1 MITKIYVDDDR
12 VHVIAEK
19 LHLVG
24 LKPILLIEESD
35 PQFKAV
41 LKIVDNIR
49 DKCIA
54 FLLIVSNAIISY
66 RLSSRGEEYW
76 LEFAEYVSKTRIR
89 DVSEVIDVLKTFL
102 SINKG
107 NRLLRSQKIRRLN
120 RLLISGSLNQLLN
133 LCRSNRINLMEVVN
147 ILANGLNS
155 KKSSKTIVFAC
166 KMSYY
171 FLRAIGQDVLPPF
184 EIDIPV
190 DRRIAIVSYT
200 SGLIKLDPHIS
211 RAREL
216 EHILLRNS
224 DLIVSVWR
232 RVSAMS
238 SIPPLNIDSLIWLIS
253 KDIGVKPI
261 SYVRKQALK
270 SLSRVVD
277 YTLAKSFLEELFRY
291 EYTV

>member
-1 MITKIYVDDDR
+1 MITKIYVDYDR

-19 LHLVG
+19 LRQIG

-35 PQFKAV
+35 PQFKAI
-41 LKIVDNIR
+41 LKIVDNIH

-76 LEFAEYVSKTRIR
+76 LEFANYVSKIR
-89 DVSEVIDVLKTFL
+89 AHGIYEVVNALKAFL
-102 SINKG
+102 SVSRG
-107 NRLLRSQKIRRLN
+107 NRLLRSQKIRRLT
-120 RLLISGSLNQLLN
+120 RLLTSGSLNQLLD
-133 LCRSNRINLMEVVN
+133 LCRGNRINLLEIVN
-147 ILANGLNS
+147 VLANGLNS
-155 KKSSKTIVFAC
+155 KRSSKTIVFAC

-171 FLRAIGQDVLPPF
+171 FLRAIGQDTLPPF

-224 DLIVSVWR
+224 DLVVSVWR

-253 KDIGVKPI
+253 KDIGVKSI
-261 SYVRKQALK
+261 SYVRKQALE

-277 YTLAKSFLEELFRY
+277 YALAKSFLEELFRY